1 MYLGDGIFNNTGG
14 KQMRKNFGA
23 KPWTYPQPVFII
35 ATYGEDGTPDAM
47 NAAWGGISDD
57 TQISMC
63 LSPEH
68 KTVENIL
75 ARGAFTVS
83 MADAA
88 HVAECDYVGIESA
101 NRVPDKVEKAG
112 FHTEKA
118 EFVDAPVIVE
128 LAMAVECKLVS
139 YDKESCRL
147 VGEIVNVSAD
157 EKILDENGK
166 IDPAKLDPIVFD
178 PVNHVYLKLGE
189 KAGNAFKDGM
199 KLK

>member
-1 MYLGDGIFNNTGG
+1 
-14 KQMRKNFGA
+14 MRKNFGA

-35 ATYGEDGTPDAM
+35 ATYGKDGIPDAM

-63 LSPEH
+63 LSAGH
-68 KTVENIL
+68 KTVANIL

-88 HVAECDYVGIESA
+88 HVVECDYVGIESA
-101 NRVPDKVEKAG
+101 NKVPDKLAKAG

-118 EFVDAPVIVE
+118 EHVDAPVIVE
-128 LAMAVECKLVS
+128 LPMAVESRLVS
-139 YDKESCRL
+139 YDKETCRL

-166 IDPAKLDPIVFD
+166 IDPAKLEPIVFD
-178 PVNHVYLKLGE
+178 PVNNAYLKLGE
-189 KAGNAFKDGM
+189 KVGNAFQDGM

>member
-1 MYLGDGIFNNTGG
+1 
-14 KQMRKNFGA
+14 MRKNFGT

-63 LSPEH
+63 LSAGH
-68 KTVENIL
+68 KTVANIL

-83 MADAA
+83 MADAT

-101 NRVPDKVEKAG
+101 NKVPDKLAKAG

-118 EFVDAPVIVE
+118 EHVDAPIIVE
-128 LAMAVECKLVS
+128 LPMAVECRLIS
-139 YDKESCRL
+139 YDKETCRL

-157 EKILDENGK
+157 EKILGENGK
-166 IDPAKLDPIVFD
+166 IDPAKLEPIVFD
-178 PVNHVYLKLGE
+178 PVNNAYLKLGE
-189 KAGNAFKDGM
+189 KVGNAFQDGM

>member
-1 MYLGDGIFNNTGG
+1 
-14 KQMRKNFGA
+14 
-23 KPWTYPQPVFII
+23 
-35 ATYGEDGTPDAM
+35 
-47 NAAWGGISDD
+47 
-57 TQISMC
+57 
-63 LSPEH
+63 
-68 KTVENIL
+68 
-75 ARGAFTVS
+75 

-101 NRVPDKVEKAG
+101 NKVPDKLAKAG

-118 EFVDAPVIVE
+118 EFVDAPVILE
-128 LAMAVECKLVS
+128 LPMAVECRLVS

-166 IDPAKLDPIVFD
+166 IDPAKLEPIVFD
-178 PVNHVYLKLGE
+178 PVNNVYLKLGE
-189 KAGNAFKDGM
+189 KAGNAFQDGM

>member
-1 MYLGDGIFNNTGG
+1 
-14 KQMRKNFGA
+14 MRKNFGA
-23 KPWTYPQPVFII
+23 KPWTYPQPAFII

-63 LSPEH
+63 LSAGH
-68 KTVENIL
+68 KTVANIL
-75 ARGAFTVS
+75 AHGAFTVS

-101 NRVPDKVEKAG
+101 NKVPDKLAKAG

-118 EFVDAPVIVE
+118 EHVDAPIIVE
-128 LAMAVECKLVS
+128 LPMAVECRLIS
-139 YDKESCRL
+139 YDKETCRL

-157 EKILDENGK
+157 EKILGENGK
-166 IDPAKLDPIVFD
+166 IDPAKLEPIVFD
-178 PVNHVYLKLGE
+178 PVNNAYLKLGE
-189 KAGNAFKDGM
+189 KVGNAFQDGM

>member
-1 MYLGDGIFNNTGG
+1 
-14 KQMRKNFGA
+14 MRKNFGA

-63 LSPEH
+63 LSAGH
-68 KTVENIL
+68 KTVANIL

-101 NRVPDKVEKAG
+101 NKVPDKLAKAG

-118 EFVDAPVIVE
+118 EHVDAPVIVE
-128 LAMAVECKLVS
+128 LPMAVECRLIS
-139 YDKESCRL
+139 YDKETCRL
-147 VGEIVNVSAD
+147 VGEIVNVCAD

-166 IDPAKLDPIVFD
+166 IDPAKLEPIVFD
-178 PVNHVYLKLGE
+178 PVNNAYLKLGE
-189 KAGNAFKDGM
+189 KVGNAFQDGM

>member
-1 MYLGDGIFNNTGG
+1 
-14 KQMRKNFGA
+14 MRKNFGA

-35 ATYGEDGTPDAM
+35 STYGEDGTPDAM

-63 LSPEH
+63 LSPGH
-68 KTVENIL
+68 KTVANIL

-88 HVAECDYVGIESA
+88 HVTECDYVGIESA
-101 NRVPDKVEKAG
+101 NKAPDKMEKAG

-128 LAMAVECKLVS
+128 LPMAVECTLIS

-178 PVNHVYLKLGE
+178 PVNHAYLKLGE
-189 KAGNAFKDGM
+189 KVGDAFKDGM